1 MWCLQASAIFV
12 FQIDIVSIDVAG
24 ASNAGNVDGN
34 TKDDA
39 AAAAADDV
47 VRAVAVAVTLDKK
60 GNVYMYTQTQ

>member
-1 MWCLQASAIFV
+1 MQASAIFV
-12 FQIDIVSIDVAG
+12 FQIDNVSIDVAG

-34 TKDDA
+34 TKDDAAA

>member
-1 MWCLQASAIFV
+1 M
-12 FQIDIVSIDVAG
+12 AG